1 MTTLVCLRQ
10 PLFYLFTISTYTGVQ
25 VSPGGGAAAA
35 AHAEAGLAAHGA
47 ARLRAAADHSR
58 EASRLIGGSAAPR
71 LHRRAGFRG
80 WLSCLCPQRAL
91 GRAKS
96 SHESCQHTCLH
107 AYLSRNTHTYSE
119 NSKALC
125 HGLTCSLQNFMCRVL
140 TPGISEGDLTWE
152 ES

>member
-35 AHAEAGLAAHGA
+35 AHAEAGLAAQGA

-58 EASRLIGGSAAPR
+58 EASRLIGGSEAPR

-96 SHESCQHTCLH
+96 SHGNCQHTRPH

-125 HGLTCSLQNFMCRVL
+125 HGLTCSLQNFTCRVL

>member
-10 PLFYLFTISTYTGVQ
+10 PLFYLFTSSTYTGVQ

-35 AHAEAGLAAHGA
+35 AHAEAGLAAQGA

-58 EASRLIGGSAAPR
+58 EASRLIGGSAG
-71 LHRRAGFRG
+71 LGG
-80 WLSCLCPQRAL
+80 WLSCLPPQRAL

-125 HGLTCSLQNFMCRVL
+125 HGLTCSLQNFTCRVL